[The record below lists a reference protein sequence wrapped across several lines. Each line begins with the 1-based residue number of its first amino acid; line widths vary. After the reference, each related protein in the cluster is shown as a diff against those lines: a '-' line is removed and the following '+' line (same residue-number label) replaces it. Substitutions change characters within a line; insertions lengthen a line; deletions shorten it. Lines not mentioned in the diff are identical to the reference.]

1 MEDRI
6 LQLLKK
12 HALSRKVIL
21 EFFSDER
28 ETNRALDNLVSK
40 GEIVF
45 YNHKFYLP
53 FMLRLVKGKI
63 TAIKDR
69 YSFAIIEGQEE
80 DGYISNTN
88 LNGAFID
95 DEVYL
100 RREYSNGYEAYEV
113 ISIIKRGRRQIVGE
127 IYSQDGKFFLQ
138 TKDLAQKDL
147 LFVVNKTEVS
157 LFDGYIVT
165 CVINNKT
172 KDKVFVDVVSIIG
185 HKNDPGVD
193 IERIIRNH
201 DADIEFPLEVREQLK
216 SIPSSL
222 QEEDYVGREDFRDRL
237 IVTIDGEDAKDFDDA
252 VEVERTPNG
261 YLIGVHIADVAHYVT
276 YDSPL
281 DKEALS
287 RGTSIYVTDRVVPM
301 LPVELSNGICSLNP
315 HVDRLTTSCI
325 FEIDNFGNVLNSRI
339 TKGVINSKARLTY
352 TYVNKL
358 FKHELEK
365 NEHFPVE
372 VDQMLFILNEAAR
385 KIRKRRNRLGAI
397 NLESTELKFICDEQ
411 GLPIDIV
418 KRKQDQGEELIED
431 LMICANEVVSQTIE
445 NMKLPFA
452 YRIHE
457 QPKSKKIEMFMMLS
471 THLGYKCNFSPLNVS
486 PKELADHINKIED
499 IDKKEILSMMLLRS
513 LAKAKYEDENKG
525 HFGLASESYCHFTSP
540 IRRYPDLLVHRL
552 INRYLVENNISFN
565 KDFEDEVRFICENS
579 SIKERRALSIERE
592 VNDLESAKYMK
603 DKVGNIYSGM
613 INGMNTNGMFVELNN
628 GINGFIDFETL
639 DDDFYVFE
647 ERVMSAFGRR
657 TNRRY
662 QLGDKVKVMVVMVDV
677 ESYQINFL
685 LINEAKTSKI
695 ENRKERRSQKRG
707 RKYGRH

>member
-1 MEDRI
+1 MEERI

-339 TKGVINSKARLTY
+339 TQGVINSKARLTY